1 MWKPS
6 SLGLVV
12 GWDQV
17 SQWGKKAKKK
27 SANEASGEV
36 QSGGIG
42 KHVGY
47 LVVVSVWI
55 FVCLFVFVFAL
66 YIGAPRFPES
76 PPGQVTGFL
85 GKETR
90 LQCNLLG
97 NPTPEVKWTR
107 SPPAPL
113 PQGRSEVRKDGLYIN
128 NTKSEDGGVYTCFA
142 TNEYGMVIHGA
153 FLKVKAVGKWD

>member
-1 MWKPS
+1 MWKLS
-6 SLGLVV
+6 WLGLVV
-12 GWDQV
+12 AWDQV
-17 SQWGKKAKKK
+17 SQWGKKRKEIGEW
-27 SANEASGEV
+27 SERSGTIRRNRKTR
-36 QSGGIG
+36 GLIPCCCFC
-42 KHVGY
+42 
-47 LVVVSVWI
+47 LRNI
-55 FVCLFVFVFAL
+55 CLFVFVFAL